1 MPSLPDSKGV
11 RTQAEFNECY
21 DASPNPYETAL
32 RLFMQGVNYQE
43 AKAKS
48 FTYFTLEAL
57 GKYMAI
63 HPERHV
69 LLEDPLKLVAFNMT
83 NKDPNSSLFKT
94 VASCFRFPES
104 APIFEGH
111 VRNLML
117 QHNYVNAARFAQHC
131 GVVHPDFVHGFLVPL
146 TFSRHQVSVV
156 YDYLEVGTSLQE
168 PLLSTLD
175 SMMTSQARNNIM
187 FMLQTYNYRE
197 IPEENL
203 TYDYLRKNIP
213 KLRKKFKVPLEATPN
228 AHKQQNLGAL
238 EFWIKRRLTCEAD
251 PTVFEDNIKALVAQD
266 NVEGQVMLITKLLQH
281 KLGLECVKWMRF
293 FNMDMNDLPVDIR
306 RKIQEAERNQ
316 KMMGS
321 RLDGP
326 RVHNPYTLDFK
337 RVELSFV
344 SNPTSFA
351 NMLKVLAAAPMGLIS
366 FDMEWKPTYNES
378 GEIALMQFATL
389 SHVFVV
395 DKQSP
400 DLSGEWW
407 RNLGAALNRPELL
420 ILGFGCTEDLTKL
433 AKDTEMGLSRTTLNR
448 IVDMFL
454 VWNILDADYK
464 NMLRPYHTQ
473 GRGLKDLVRAFLKKN
488 LDKRMQMSDWTLRP
502 LRPEQIRYA
511 ALDAYCLVDVYMV
524 IKRGLE
530 EKGADVNDVFD
541 KYQRKYGKR

>member
-1 MPSLPDSKGV
+1 M
-11 RTQAEFNECY
+11 
-21 DASPNPYETAL
+21 
-32 RLFMQGVNYQE
+32 
-43 AKAKS
+43 
-48 FTYFTLEAL
+48 
-57 GKYMAI
+57 
-63 HPERHV
+63 
-69 LLEDPLKLVAFNMT
+69 KLVAFSLT
-83 NKDPNSSLFKT
+83 NNDPNSSLFKT
-94 VASCFRFPES
+94 AASCFRFAES
-104 APIFEGH
+104 ATIFEGH

-117 QHNYVNAARFAQHC
+117 QHNYVHAARFAQHC
-131 GVVHPDFVHGFLVPL
+131 GVIHPDFVHGFLVPL
-146 TFSRHQVSVV
+146 TFSRNQVSVV
-156 YDYLEVGTSLQE
+156 YDYLEVGTALQE
-168 PLLSTLD
+168 PLLRTLD
-175 SMMTSQARNNIM
+175 SMMTSRAGTDLRS
-187 FMLQTYNYRE
+187 MLQTYNYRQ
-197 IPEENL
+197 IPQENL

-251 PTVFEDNIKALVAQD
+251 PTVFEDNIKALVGQD

-293 FNMDMNDLPVDIR
+293 YNMDINDLSPEIR
-306 RKIQEAERNQ
+306 SKIQGAEQNQ
-316 KMMGS
+316 KMMAN
-321 RLDGP
+321 RLNVQ
-326 RVHNPYTLDFK
+326 RVHNPYTLDFN

-351 NMLKVLAAAPMGLIS
+351 KMLTVLAAAPLDLIS

-400 DLSGEWW
+400 DLSAEWW
-407 RNLGAALNRPELL
+407 RQLGAALNRPELM

-433 AKDTEMGLSRTTLNR
+433 GKDTEMGLSRTTLNG
-448 IVDMFL
+448 IVDMFQ

-464 NMLRPYHTQ
+464 KVLSPYYTQ
-473 GRGLKDLVRAFLKKN
+473 GRGLKDLVRAFLNKN
-488 LDKRMQMSDWTLRP
+488 LDKRMQMSDWSVRP

-524 IKRGLE
+524 VKQGLE
-530 EKGADVNDVFD
+530 EKGVDVNEVFD
-541 KYQRKYGKR
+541 KYQRKYRKR